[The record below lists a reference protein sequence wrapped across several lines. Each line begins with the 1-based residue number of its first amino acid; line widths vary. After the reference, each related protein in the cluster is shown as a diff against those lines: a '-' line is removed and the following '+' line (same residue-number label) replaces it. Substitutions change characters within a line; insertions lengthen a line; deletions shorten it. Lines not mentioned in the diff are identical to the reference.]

1 MSVTDGDRDA
11 TRDALAEPGTA
22 RQPYR
27 FTPPNGRRASRAAR
41 AATGV
46 EDVRQTFREFSR
58 TTLVA
63 AALAVFA
70 VQVTMAIPAVLNGL
84 FQQDLTTTSSQL
96 TWITA
101 AFLVP
106 VTLLELTFGVL
117 GDLFGRKNLL
127 VWGAALMAAGLLI
140 AVLSP
145 GAGSD
150 RGLRVTILVIGQVVS
165 GIGAAA
171 VLPSSL
177 AMVAAGTHSAADRSR
192 ALAVWGA
199 ALVSGA
205 FVSPVLG
212 GWTAGHA
219 FRSDVNGG
227 WRWAFMVCMA
237 LAVISAVVS
246 LVLARDSRA
255 PQGRSLDWPGQITIA
270 LSLFA
275 LLYAVIQGPTSGWS
289 DLGVELGFVLAVVF
303 FVAFVLVEL
312 RTSQPLLDLGL
323 FRNRSFSVAAV
334 VTVLGMFAYLGT
346 GYSTSIRLSAI
357 QGFTPLKTSIAFVL
371 MYSIALLLT
380 PLVSRVLAA
389 VNPRFILVGAF
400 LLIGGGDLWVSAIPI
415 TTTAWAPIVT
425 PLVLIGIGFAFAV
438 SAVTGVTVNTVPHRL
453 AGMASGASSMLRDL
467 GFTLAPAVLGAI
479 ALSRAASDI
488 SAKVASHPALA
499 KAVAAFNAS
508 PAKAPPALR
517 GQLQGAVGA
526 VNSGPLGANAIP
538 AEVPG
543 PGGKLVPLNP
553 LKDTAF
559 HALGSAYSLSWIIC
573 GCAAVVAAVLT
584 LVALRG
590 SADDNL
596 ISAESLAE
604 V

>member
-1 MSVTDGDRDA
+1 MSVTDGDREA
-11 TRDALAEPGTA
+11 QRDVSEAAD
-22 RQPYR
+22 
-27 FTPPNGRRASRAAR
+27 AAR
-41 AATGV
+41 GRSARTTTTASTPRRV
-46 EDVRQTFREFSR
+46 AETTHDELQPFRAFAR

-84 FQQDLTTTSSQL
+84 FQQDLATTSSQL

-127 VWGAALMAAGLLI
+127 VWGAGLMAAGLLI
-140 AVLSP
+140 AVASP
-145 GAGSD
+145 GAGSE
-150 RGLRVTILVIGQVVS
+150 RGTRVAILVIGQIVS

-177 AMVAAGTHSAADRSR
+177 AMVAAGTHNAADRSR

-219 FRSDVNGG
+219 FGSDVYAG
-227 WRWAFMVCMA
+227 WRWAFIVCM
-237 LAVISAVVS
+237 LLAVVS
-246 LVLARDSRA
+246 MAVSIVLARDSRA
-255 PQGRSLDWPGQITIA
+255 PLGRSLDWPGQITIA

-275 LLYAVIQGPTSGWS
+275 LLYAVIQGPSSGWS
-289 DLGVELGFVLAVVF
+289 DVTVELGFVLAVVF
-303 FVAFVLVEL
+303 FVAFVFVEL
-312 RTSQPLLDLGL
+312 RTRQPLLQLEL
-323 FRNRSFSVAAV
+323 FRNRAFSVAAV

-371 MYSIALLLT
+371 MYSMALLLT

-400 LLIGGGDLWVSAIPI
+400 VLIGGGDLWVSAIPI
-415 TTTAWAPIVT
+415 TTTAWPPIIA

-438 SAVTGVTVNTVPHRL
+438 SAVTGVTINTVPHRL

-467 GFTLAPAVLGAI
+467 GFTLAPAVLGAV

-488 SAKVASHPALA
+488 SAKIASNPTLA
-499 KAVAAFNAS
+499 SAVAAFNAS
-508 PAKAPPALR
+508 PTTAPPAMR
-517 GQLQGAVGA
+517 AQLEGAVGA

-538 AEVPG
+538 ATVPG
-543 PGGKLVPLNP
+543 PDGKLIPFNP
-553 LKDTAF
+553 LKETAF

-573 GCAAVVAAVLT
+573 GCAALVAAALT
-584 LVALRG
+584 IVALGG

-596 ISAESLAE
+596 ITADSLA
-604 V
+604 VD